1 MPLESDIVA
10 LALSEDIGPGDVTT
24 RYFTDPTRQAEA
36 RVVAREPCIVA
47 GLDIAEEVFHR
58 VDPSLA
64 VVKVVEDGAHLAA
77 GGIAMQVSG
86 RAASLLTAERTA
98 LNFLQ
103 RLSGVATLTG
113 EFVVAVRGT
122 SARILDTRKTT
133 PGMRVLEKAAVRA
146 GGGQNHRFGLHDMV
160 MVKDNHL
167 AAGAGLVELQAAIS
181 RLKAERPEVRVELE
195 ADTLDQVKKF
205 LTLDGVDVILLDNM
219 TPAELREAVALR
231 KPGVAFE
238 ASGGVNLKTVRQIAE
253 TGVDFVSVGE
263 MTHSARAVDLS
274 LEISLEET
282 LRGAGLHATK
292 T

>member
-10 LALSEDIGPGDVTT
+10 LALSEDIGSGDVTT
-24 RYFTDPTRQAEA
+24 RYFTDPTRRAEA

-47 GLDIAEEVFHR
+47 GLGVAEEVFHR
-58 VDPSLA
+58 VDPALA
-64 VVKVVEDGAHLAA
+64 VVKVVGDGARLAA
-77 GGIAMQVSG
+77 GGIAMKVRG

-113 EFVVAVRGT
+113 EFVAAIRGT

-133 PGMRVLEKAAVRA
+133 PGMRVLEKAAVLA

-167 AAGAGLVELQAAIS
+167 AAGAGLVELQVAIS

-195 ADTLDQVKKF
+195 ADTLDQVRKF

-219 TPAELREAVALR
+219 TPAQLREAVSLR

-263 MTHSARAVDLS
+263 VTHSARAVDLS
-274 LEISLEET
+274 LEISLEEVP
-282 LRGAGLHATK
+282 RGAGLHAVK

>member
-10 LALSEDIGPGDVTT
+10 LALSEDIGSGDVTT
-24 RYFTDPTRQAEA
+24 RYFTDPTRRAEA

-47 GLDIAEEVFHR
+47 GLGVAEEVFHR
-58 VDPSLA
+58 VDPALA
-64 VVKVVEDGAHLAA
+64 VVKVVGDGARLAA
-77 GGIAMQVSG
+77 GGIAMKVSG

-113 EFVVAVRGT
+113 EFVAAIRGT
-122 SARILDTRKTT
+122 SARILDTRKTS
-133 PGMRVLEKAAVRA
+133 PGMRVLEKAAVLA

-167 AAGAGLVELQAAIS
+167 AAGAGLVELQVAIS

-219 TPAELREAVALR
+219 TPAQLREAVSLR

-263 MTHSARAVDLS
+263 VTHSARAVDLS
-274 LEISLEET
+274 LEISLDEVT
-282 LRGAGLHATK
+282 CGAGLHAAK